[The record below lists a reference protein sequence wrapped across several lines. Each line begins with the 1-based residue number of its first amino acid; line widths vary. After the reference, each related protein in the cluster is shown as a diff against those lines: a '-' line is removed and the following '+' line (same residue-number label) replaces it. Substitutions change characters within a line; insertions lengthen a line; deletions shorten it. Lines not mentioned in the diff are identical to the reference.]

1 MALVQLEGVLMGSHI
16 KSSKFEGVEKHKL
29 QLDLYQPDS
38 NSNNKM
44 VVVSSDDLSLQNVI
58 NKDYA
63 QGSVIKVAV
72 QVNAYKNQA
81 YFKLDKIIS

>member
-1 MALVQLEGVLMGSHI
+1 MALVHLEGVLMGSFI
-16 KSSKFEGVEKHKL
+16 KSSTFEGKEKHKL

-38 NSNNKM
+38 TSVNKM

-58 NKDYA
+58 NKNYA
-63 QGSVIKVAV
+63 KGSVIKVAV